1 MFYKKENDNWLRGLN
16 IHLPSGVVLSSNN
29 KKDIDGW
36 KWYDEPPIEYTMDR
50 HKDGFSLAMVERQTP
65 TVVQDINS
73 LVVSLEVLE
82 NRLNKTFSIP
92 IFLDGSYYYLEN
104 LQYQGILTEAE
115 IKEKVESFLSL
126 L

>member
-16 IHLPSGVVLSSNN
+16 IHLPSGEVLTPEN
-29 KKDIDGW
+29 KQDIDGW
-36 KWYDEPPIEYTMDR
+36 EWYDEAPIEFTMDS
-50 HKDGFSLAMVERQTP
+50 HKEGFVLAMAERQTP
-65 TVVQDINS
+65 TEVQDITS
-73 LVVSLEVLE
+73 LVLSLEVLE

-104 LQYQGILTEAE
+104 IQYQGILTEAE
-115 IKEKVESFLSL
+115 IKEKVASFLSL

>member
-36 KWYDEPPIEYTMDR
+36 KWYDETPIEYTMDR

-65 TVVQDINS
+65 TVVQDITS
-73 LVVSLEVLE
+73 LVLSLEVLE

-104 LQYQGILTEAE
+104 IQYQGILTEAE
-115 IKEKVESFLSL
+115 IKEKVASFLSL

>member
-1 MFYKKENDNWLRGLN
+1 MFYKKINDEWFRGLN
-16 IHLPSGVVLSSNN
+16 INLPNGTVLSPNN
-29 KKDIDGW
+29 KQDIDGW
-36 KWYDEPPIEYTMDR
+36 EWYDETPIEYTMDR

-65 TVVQDINS
+65 TVVQDITS
-73 LVVSLEVLE
+73 LVLSLDVLE

-104 LQYQGILTEAE
+104 IQYQGILTEAE
-115 IKEKVESFLSL
+115 IKEKVASFLSL

>member
-16 IHLPSGVVLSSNN
+16 IHLPSGVVLSSKN

-36 KWYDEPPIEYTMDR
+36 KWYDETPIEYTMDR

-65 TVVQDINS
+65 TVVQDITS
-73 LVVSLEVLE
+73 LVLSLEVLE

-104 LQYQGILTEAE
+104 IQYQGILTEAE
-115 IKEKVESFLSL
+115 IKEKVASFLSL

>member
-1 MFYKKENDNWLRGLN
+1 MFYKKENDNWLKGLN
-16 IHLPSGVVLSSNN
+16 IYLPSGVVLSSNN
-29 KKDIDGW
+29 KQDIDGW

-65 TVVQDINS
+65 TEVQDINS

-115 IKEKVESFLSL
+115 IKEKVESFINSL
-126 L
+126 

>member
-16 IHLPSGVVLSSNN
+16 IHLPSGVVLSPNN

-36 KWYDEPPIEYTMDR
+36 KWYDETPIEYTMDR

-65 TVVQDINS
+65 TVVQDITS
-73 LVVSLEVLE
+73 LVLSLEVLE

-104 LQYQGILTEAE
+104 IQYQGILTEAE
-115 IKEKVESFLSL
+115 IKEKVASFLSL